1 MLMGDCI
8 LFFSFSFSLFLFL
21 LSVLLTYN
29 RFLQCRI
36 QISSLYQLSSHDA
49 GKHRS
54 YLSTNHRGSG
64 EFFDLFAYHLRG
76 AVLVSMRSRKSLS
89 LPPKKEREKEK
100 ENHLLTIYLVIGDV
114 QSGC

>member
-1 MLMGDCI
+1 MGDFF
-8 LFFSFSFSLFLFL
+8 LFFSFSFLFLFL
-21 LSVLLTYN
+21 LFVLLTYN

-49 GKHRS
+49 GKQRS

-64 EFFDLFAYHLRG
+64 EYFDLFAYHLRG

-89 LPPKKEREKEK
+89 LPPEKKRKIKKKKRKEK
-100 ENHLLTIYLVIGDV
+100 SAND
-114 QSGC
+114 QS